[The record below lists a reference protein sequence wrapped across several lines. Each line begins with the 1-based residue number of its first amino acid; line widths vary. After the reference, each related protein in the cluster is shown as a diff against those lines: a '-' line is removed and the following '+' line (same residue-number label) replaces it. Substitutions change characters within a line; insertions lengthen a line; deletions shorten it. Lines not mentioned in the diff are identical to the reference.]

1 MHSAPSS
8 AIASPSPKPPSS
20 PSRSPPKSGWP
31 PAMDR
36 DKEGSP
42 ADNELAHS
50 LNHLSIST
58 SDLSPAVNTASTSAT
73 LAAARSPRSPL
84 KPTIERPPSINTNI
98 ISNSNSNSGSSSNSR
113 SANITVPSTPRP
125 GSSMRSPLPGPIA
138 SSIGNR
144 TPTRSRSGTPTL
156 LRKASMNSLHS
167 MNGGAPSRRASSA
180 NVLSPGSGSAAR
192 SPMQGMSPEMAER
205 PVATPESVASA
216 HFKAELEVHHGANPN
231 LSPETIVIIHD
242 ACYGHRFSRPRT
254 SRAALNTIVE
264 RPERIKA
271 SVLGVSAAYVRLG
284 ERHQDGAFPIHPH
297 LHPSSLPSVPFRIQ
311 KSTRRLSLTSQ
322 TVTNVHGTK
331 WMEELKAMCESA
343 EAKLAT
349 NGKELQR
356 SAADRGPNGEP
367 PKKLHEGDLYLCA
380 DSLEALEGALGG
392 VCDAV
397 DAVFRPQGP
406 RRAFVAIRP
415 PGHHCS
421 ASFPSGFCWVNNVHV
436 GIMHGVLSHGLTHAA
451 IIDFDLHHGDGSQSI
466 AWEHNTRSNSSAKN
480 AALWKKTSIGYF
492 SLHDINSYPCEM
504 GDEEKVKN
512 ASLCIE
518 NAHGQNM
525 WNVHLQPWKT
535 EADFWALYES
545 RYSVLLEKMRN
556 YLSGHAERLR
566 ASGLN
571 SRAAIFLSA
580 GFDASEWESAGMQ
593 RHNVNVPTD
602 FYARLT
608 RDVVRIA
615 AEEGTS
621 VEGRVISVLEGGYSD
636 RALCSG
642 IFSHICGLAGDG
654 PATKEQDAGGLGY
667 EMGQKMGKV
676 RGRKDSTAS
685 ERGSRRYETSWW
697 SAAEL
702 EQLENDIATPTLV
715 PIKPRYVVPPTYSSP
730 TQASSAK
737 ALTPRVV
744 RRTDS
749 GLSPGRKV
757 SPLPRYPTPP
767 PPDVP
772 WTVAAHELSKLLIPS
787 RRQTDS
793 CTPDDLNA
801 EATRARRDR
810 QSALTQ
816 SAPLAP
822 GPAPAAPS
830 ERAPTRMALRERK
843 AKAAL
848 PVDDEAEEERKNRR
862 KTVAGSSIILTE
874 KGKQRQSGRRLS
886 AASAVVSDG
895 AEPAAPAP
903 LPAPIR
909 AAVRPDTAQSI
920 RPESSVSVRAAN
932 SNPITVKKTRGPAK
946 KEPAPRRAP
955 KKAPGTAV
963 GGPSTV
969 AKATKTTA
977 APSVA
982 PASAPPSPPSTSKT
996 DDDMEH
1002 LTSNMKNIKITL
1014 VTKAQR
1020 EARERERHARELS
1033 AKGDAVPVASL
1044 EENKPMLHADQN
1056 HRLPSSPP
1064 QTATPVSTPPAEVAD
1079 HHSGPSAHQQQY
1091 FPEHPAA
1098 PSTPALSH
1106 PSGFADAQKVPLPF
1120 SSPPG
1125 MSPTR
1130 GKQAAAGPSSPDM
1143 FVQYQ
1148 PEGPAPAPAPGH
1160 ANQHK
1165 QQQQQPPL
1173 QWLPPNTVSTPASAM
1188 RRADL
1193 PVFTA
1198 TSAIPFALSP
1208 AAKKAQDDGGEAR
1221 EIPETPQK

>member
-1 MHSAPSS
+1 MGH
-8 AIASPSPKPPSS
+8 
-20 PSRSPPKSGWP
+20 
-31 PAMDR
+31 
-36 DKEGSP
+36 DKDGSP

-50 LNHLSIST
+50 LTHLSISA
-58 SDLSPAVNTASTSAT
+58 SDLSPTVIT
-73 LAAARSPRSPL
+73 AAAAAAPTPR
-84 KPTIERPPSINTNI
+84 KPAIERPPAINTSTNTSI
-98 ISNSNSNSGSSSNSR
+98 DSNSNGRKTS
-113 SANITVPSTPRP
+113 ITVPSTPRP
-125 GSSMRSPLPGPIA
+125 GSSMRSPLLGPIA
-138 SSIGNR
+138 STIGSR
-144 TPTRSRSGTPTL
+144 TPSRSRSGTPTL
-156 LRKASMNSLHS
+156 LRKASMNSLYS
-167 MNGGAPSRRASSA
+167 TNGGAPLSRRASSA
-180 NVLSPGSGSAAR
+180 NVLSPGAAAR

-284 ERHQDGAFPIHPH
+284 ERHQDGAHPIQPH
-297 LHPSSLPSVPFRIQ
+297 LHPSSLPSVPFRIH
-311 KSTRRLSLTSQ
+311 KSSRRLSLTSQ

-356 SAADRGPNGEP
+356 SATDRGPNGEP

-466 AWEHNTRSNSSAKN
+466 AWEHNTRSNASAKN

-535 EADFWALYES
+535 EDDFWALYES
-545 RYSVLLEKMRN
+545 RYSVLLEKMRS

-654 PATKEQDAGGLGY
+654 PATKEQDVGGLGY

-685 ERGSRRYETSWW
+685 ERGARRYETSWW

-702 EQLENDIATPTLV
+702 EQLENDIATPTVV

-744 RRTDS
+744 RRTES
-749 GLSPGRKV
+749 GLSPGRKA

-787 RRQTDS
+787 GRQTDS

-801 EATRARRDR
+801 EATRIRRDR

-816 SAPLAP
+816 SVPPAP
-822 GPAPAAPS
+822 GTVPAAPS

-843 AKAAL
+843 AKAL
-848 PVDDEAEEERKNRR
+848 PVDDEAEEERKTRR
-862 KTVAGSSIILTE
+862 KTVAGSSVILTE
-874 KGKQRQSGRRLS
+874 KGKQKQSGRRLS

-909 AAVRPDTAQSI
+909 TAVRPDTSQSI
-920 RPESSVSVRAAN
+920 RPESSVSVRAPN

-955 KKAPGTAV
+955 KKAPGTAA
-963 GGPSTV
+963 GGSSMT
-969 AKATKTTA
+969 AKTTKTTA
-977 APSVA
+977 
-982 PASAPPSPPSTSKT
+982 PSPPSTSKT
-996 DDDMEH
+996 DDDMDN

-1020 EARERERHARELS
+1020 EARERERERNMKELI
-1033 AKGDAVPVASL
+1033 AKPEAGQVAPL
-1044 EENKPMLHADQN
+1044 GENKPMLQPDMN
-1056 HRLPSSPP
+1056 HTLPSSPP
-1064 QTATPVSTPPAEVAD
+1064 HTATPVSTPPAELAD
-1079 HHSGPSAHQQQY
+1079 KPSGPVAAHQQQY
-1091 FPEHPAA
+1091 LPEHPAS
-1098 PSTPALSH
+1098 PSTPALS
-1106 PSGFADAQKVPLPF
+1106 SFVDVAQKVPLPF
-1120 SSPPG
+1120 SSPPA

-1130 GKQAAAGPSSPDM
+1130 DKQAATSTTRSSSPDM

-1148 PEGPAPAPAPGH
+1148 PEGPTPASAPGNLNH
-1160 ANQHK
+1160 NKQH
-1165 QQQQQPPL
+1165 QPL
-1173 QWLPPNTVSTPASAM
+1173 QWLPPNTSSTPASAM

-1208 AAKKAQDDGGEAR
+1208 AAKKAQGVGER